1 MKLFWLPSSKK
12 QIAFLTLFGPLM
24 NTVAVFN
31 RTSTLVVAA
40 ADIPV
45 VAAGVGVGVEGGE
58 GHIAVW

>member
-1 MKLFWLPSSKK
+1 
-12 QIAFLTLFGPLM
+12 M